1 MELYILS
8 NTDLSTLAIL
18 ECSDYEI
25 NLDNQFTDKSTFRV
39 NKTDGQIKDNF
50 LVVNGLYQQFLF
62 IIDEVEATD
71 KEEKFVNL
79 ICSDISNVFNRKII
93 QKDTNLMTSRSI
105 EYFLAHMIDENF
117 INSDDSFLNKSYVE
131 VTYYESTQA
140 KEATNA
146 ENGIYNFHTFME
158 NCREH
163 HNVFTD
169 FKFEDNKLKVTIKH
183 KEDTPVII
191 DTTLPEITNYNKVY
205 EQNITAKVQV
215 YIREND
221 TTQNYYLKTDRT
233 ITTNKND
240 PNRASGAIE
249 VISVETEDDAL
260 QEATNVFKGNT
271 YKHLVEFSMSKNS
284 KLVDTT
290 QLYICRAITIKT
302 PDGIYD
308 SIISGISLD
317 DDNFINFKSG
327 NIRINFIDKLKQEQ
341 ENYGNKLD
349 VTGGTIKGNLTTQ
362 GNQTISG
369 NETING
375 TMIGKVNIRPQASLG
390 NNEPNGA
397 GWYKVCQS
405 TMSAYGNTNIIWIV
419 ANNYAGG
426 YKGLLNLEMRSN
438 NGSIECWNL
447 SWIARSG
454 FPANSA
460 RLVIN
465 GNTWTLYFYRHTTQY
480 GKITFHELIENGIGA
495 EVNQYPITYYN
506 STTKEST
513 EPTATN
519 TSVDGFTTNY
529 SNSSNTAKTLVNN
542 LGSGVIANTN
552 IIDIAGSTDGL
563 KLDFEATTSD
573 VGVAKLY
580 TTDDGNARLELG
592 NNVSGT
598 YKRACY
604 IENGKVL
611 GNKSGNWNVDRD
623 NALIR
628 QSYANGYSP
637 VICQGTPNGTWTIG
651 NLQGNESLYF
661 NYVTDSD
668 YNNNVNNSK
677 RWTINNGGAF
687 SGQSYKLECPWD
699 RGSLTNANIS
709 HTYENARSHLTLI
722 TATSNMTSNKPT
734 GDGIILHTSWDNSG
748 QYCGQMYFSHTQGNP
763 VQYRLCNN
771 GTWTGW
777 ENIYKAK
784 FLYSNA
790 SGTTGSITLSESA
803 ANFTFIEIL
812 YGDTKASAER
822 QYCKAWQPNGKWQS
836 LQIVSSTSTT
846 EVQDTR
852 LNTRTVGISG
862 TSFWTGAQ
870 EVNYVPGGGR
880 WNVNE
885 ITVYAVIGY
894 R

>member
-8 NTDLSTLAIL
+8 NNDLSTLAIL
-18 ECSDYEI
+18 ECSDYNI

-79 ICSDISNVFNRKII
+79 VCSDISNVFNRKII
-93 QKDTNLMTSRSI
+93 QKDTDLMTSRSI

-146 ENGIYNFHTFME
+146 ENGIYNFHTFLE

-163 HNVFTD
+163 KNVFTD
-169 FKFEDNKLKVTIKH
+169 FKFEDGKLKVTIKH

-191 DTTLPEITNYNKVY
+191 DTTLPEVTHYNKVY
-205 EQNITAKVQV
+205 EQDITAKVSV

-221 TTQNYYLKTDRT
+221 TVQNYYLKTDKT
-233 ITTNKND
+233 ITMDKTD
-240 PNRASGAIE
+240 PNRATGAIE
-249 VISVETEDDAL
+249 VISVETGDLAYS
-260 QEATNVFKGNT
+260 EAVNVFKGNT
-271 YKHLVEFSMSKNS
+271 YKHLVEFSLNKNS
-284 KLVDTT
+284 KLVNPTT
-290 QLYICRAITIKT
+290 LYICRPITIKT

-308 SIISGISLD
+308 SIISGISLQD
-317 DDNFINFKSG
+317 DEYIEFKSG
-327 NIRINFIDKLKQEQ
+327 NIRITFIDKLKQEK
-341 ENYGNKLD
+341 ENYGDKLD
-349 VTGGTIKGNLTTQ
+349 VTGGVIKGNLTTN

-369 NETING
+369 NETINGNVNTNG

-390 NNEPNGA
+390 NNDPNGA

-405 TMSAYGNTNIIWIV
+405 TMSGYGNTNIMWIV
-419 ANNYAGG
+419 ANNYAGS

-438 NGSIECWNL
+438 NGSIQCWNL

-465 GNTWTLYFYRHTTQY
+465 GNTWTLYFYRHTDQY
-480 GKITFHELIENGIGA
+480 GRITFHELIENGIGA

-513 EPTATN
+513 EPTATV
-519 TSVDGFTTNY
+519 TSSDGFTVNY
-529 SNSSNTAKTLVNN
+529 SNSTGSLTRS
-542 LGSGVIANTN
+542 LGDGTIPQTTIMDVS
-552 IIDIAGSTDGL
+552 GSTDGL
-563 KLDFEATTSD
+563 QLTYEAGTSD
-573 VGVAKLY
+573 VGVSKLY
-580 TTDDGNARLELG
+580 TTDDANARLELG

-677 RWTINNGGAF
+677 RWTISNGGTF
-687 SGQSYKLECPWD
+687 SGQCFKLETKD
-699 RGSLTNANIS
+699 GRITNANIS
-709 HTYENARSHLTLI
+709 HAYENNKAHLQLLQA
-722 TATSNMTSNKPT
+722 TASMTSNKPYM
-734 GDGIILHTSWDNSG
+734 DGFILHCSWDNSG
-748 QYCGQMYFSHTQGNP
+748 QYNQQLFLPDGPG
-763 VQYRLCNN
+763 RLQVRGCSN
-771 GTWTGW
+771 GTWGGW
-777 ENIYKAK
+777 EDINPRKT
-784 FLYSNA
+784 LYVNA
-790 SGTTGSITLSESA
+790 SGTSGTITLSESA
-803 ANFTFIEIL
+803 ANFRYIEVFYSKNGTTAYHSVKIYTSHSMDNIACTFAYRIS
-812 YGDTKASAER
+812 G
-822 QYCKAWQPNGKWQS
+822 
-836 LQIVSSTSTT
+836 TT
-846 EVQDTR
+846 VQLGAPTIK
-852 LNTRTVGISG
+852 ISG
-862 TSFWTGAQ
+862 TSLTHVTNGG
-870 EVNYVPGGGR
+870 VNINNNG
-880 WNVNE
+880 NE
-885 ITVYAVIGY
+885 IFTGNELVIKLVVGC